1 MTQRSVNILSIAR
14 FAASVNMEDRMDNA
28 KDILRM
34 MQSLAIVVQDSAE
47 TGNLD
52 ASVYADI
59 AELMGS
65 MAARAE
71 SLIGTSSE

>member
-1 MTQRSVNILSIAR
+1 
-14 FAASVNMEDRMDNA
+14 MDNA